1 MANNMNNKNYLTVK
15 ELADLL
21 KISRQA
27 IIKKINNGQIKA
39 EKAGRDYVI
48 FRENLEGILYDDL
61 TDKLKDEIRN
71 GVAKVVREYG
81 DVLKKLGRE

>member
-1 MANNMNNKNYLTVK
+1 MNNKNYLTVK

-39 EKAGRDYVI
+39 EKAGRDYII
-48 FRENLEGILYDDL
+48 FKENLEGILYEDL
-61 TDKLKDEIRN
+61 TDKLKSEIRN

>member
-1 MANNMNNKNYLTVK
+1 MNNKNYLTVK

-27 IIKKINNGQIKA
+27 IIKKINSGQIKA
-39 EKAGRDYVI
+39 EKAGRNYII
-48 FRENLEGILYDDL
+48 FKENLEGILYNNL
-61 TDKLKDEIRN
+61 TDKLKKEIKN

>member
-1 MANNMNNKNYLTVK
+1 MNNKNYLTVK

-39 EKAGRDYVI
+39 EKAGRDYVV

-61 TDKLKDEIRN
+61 TDKLKSEIRN

>member
-1 MANNMNNKNYLTVK
+1 MNNKNYLTVK
-15 ELADLL
+15 ELAGLL

-61 TDKLKDEIRN
+61 TDKLKDEIKN

>member
-15 ELADLL
+15 ELAGLL

-61 TDKLKDEIRN
+61 TDKLKDEIKN

>member
-39 EKAGRDYVI
+39 EKAGRDYVV

-61 TDKLKDEIRN
+61 TDKLKSEIRN

>member
-39 EKAGRDYVI
+39 EKAGRDYII
-48 FRENLEGILYDDL
+48 FKGNLEGILYDDL